1 MDPAREQEAISTRV
15 KLRRRLSDVVRG
27 VKHPSAAELLADVEN
42 SLGLEARWDLF
53 DVVTELA
60 SDQGLQGSQR
70 NYFQSILESGDLVKA
85 LRGDAVTD
93 REAISTIDL
102 MLRQSARYR
111 SSKDFQSLVD
121 FMGRFRDYAPFN
133 NMLVRVQNPSCS
145 FYATAKDWWS
155 RFERTPKEDARPLLI
170 LAPMHPVMLVYELDQ
185 TEGKELPKELLEF
198 AHFTGEWDDRW
209 LSRLIENAERYR
221 IRVSFKPL
229 SSTHGGFATITC
241 GDEHWKRRIVVHEGL
256 DPPSRFGVLCH
267 ELAHVL
273 LGHLGS
279 DWDYWWP
286 SRTNLSRNAIEVEAE
301 SVAWIVT
308 SRLGL
313 EG

>member
-111 SSKDFQSLVD
+111 STL
-121 FMGRFRDYAPFN
+121 R
-133 NMLVRVQNPSCS
+133 
-145 FYATAKDWWS
+145 
-155 RFERTPKEDARPLLI
+155 
-170 LAPMHPVMLVYELDQ
+170 
-185 TEGKELPKELLEF
+185 
-198 AHFTGEWDDRW
+198 
-209 LSRLIENAERYR
+209 
-221 IRVSFKPL
+221 
-229 SSTHGGFATITC
+229 
-241 GDEHWKRRIVVHEGL
+241 
-256 DPPSRFGVLCH
+256 
-267 ELAHVL
+267 
-273 LGHLGS
+273 
-279 DWDYWWP
+279 
-286 SRTNLSRNAIEVEAE
+286 
-301 SVAWIVT
+301 
-308 SRLGL
+308 
-313 EG
+313 